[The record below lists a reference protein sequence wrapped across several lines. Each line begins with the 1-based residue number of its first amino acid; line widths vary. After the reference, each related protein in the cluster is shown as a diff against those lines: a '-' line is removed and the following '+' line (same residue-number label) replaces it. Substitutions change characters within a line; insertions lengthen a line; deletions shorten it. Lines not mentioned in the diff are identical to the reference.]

1 MASVKTGAGR
11 ARACA
16 GHEMG
21 PRAGKARGWE
31 RLNAE
36 TRRRGDAGL
45 LPSSLRPL
53 GGRKE
58 RERNR

>member
-21 PRAGKARGWE
+21 ISCGESPGMGA
-31 RLNAE
+31 
-36 TRRRGDAGL
+36 
-45 LPSSLRPL
+45 S
-53 GGRKE
+53 
-58 RERNR
+58 